1 LGRAIQG
8 ASLDQVARTPT
19 PHPGLEAA
27 AAKAFGWF
35 ERLVKRYS

>member
-1 LGRAIQG
+1 MQG

-19 PHPGLEAA
+19 LHPGWEA

>member
-1 LGRAIQG
+1 MQG
-8 ASLDQVARTPT
+8 ASLDQVARTPV
-19 PHPGLEAA
+19 PHLGLEA

>member
-1 LGRAIQG
+1 MQG
-8 ASLDQVARTPT
+8 ASLDQVARTAT
-19 PHPGLEAA
+19 PHLGLEA